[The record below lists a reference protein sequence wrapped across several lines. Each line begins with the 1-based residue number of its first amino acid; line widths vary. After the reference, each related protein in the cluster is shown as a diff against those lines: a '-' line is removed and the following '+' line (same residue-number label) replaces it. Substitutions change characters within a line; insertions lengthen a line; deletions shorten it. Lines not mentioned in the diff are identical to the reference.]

1 MGLKNKMRFYS
12 WTFTIIFIIFSFGCA
27 STKKEQ
33 LPAPHNNYS
42 GLTVDTYF
50 SGDDGVTSEMMR
62 ACSQY
67 GGLDQNSINNSG
79 DDLLLQDIVY
89 IYTVK
94 ILVELLYQLYLFL
107 IFYLAV
113 IISKKDYG
121 QRNLM
126 LIYKLFMIKIKQIKI
141 KQIKIKQ
148 IKIINQVR

>member
-1 MGLKNKMRFYS
+1 MGLKNKMRFHG
-12 WTFTIIFIIFSFGCA
+12 WAFTIIFIIFSFGCA

-79 DDLLLQDIVY
+79 DDLLLQNIVSY
-89 IYTVK
+89 QCNFANRASDEITIDGKSVK
-94 ILVELLYQLYLFL
+94 RLSGGAAKKKCKELGFIIGSTEFPKCLRILTQ
-107 IFYLAV
+107 
-113 IISKKDYG
+113 
-121 QRNLM
+121 
-126 LIYKLFMIKIKQIKI
+126 
-141 KQIKIKQ
+141 
-148 IKIINQVR
+148 

>member
-1 MGLKNKMRFYS
+1 VGLKNKMRFYS

-50 SGDDGVTSEMMR
+50 SGEDGVSSEMMR

-79 DDLLLQDIVY
+79 DDLLLQDIVSY
-89 IYTVK
+89 QCNFANRASDEITIDGKSLRDYLEVLLKKNVK
-94 ILVELLYQLYLFL
+94 N
-107 IFYLAV
+107 LA
-113 IISKKDYG
+113 
-121 QRNLM
+121 
-126 LIYKLFMIKIKQIKI
+126 F
-141 KQIKIKQ
+141 
-148 IKIINQVR
+148 